1 VADQP
6 WEIALPD
13 LRFASDSD
21 DFAKLDK
28 ERALRAT
35 LLELTANLM
44 RVVRGAGKAERI
56 AAQTNAFAIAFN
68 EYSDIHGHGPAADLL
83 REILH
88 FRSND
93 PPDGGLPEDTI
104 AESAICRTAL
114 QVVASKL
121 LDQKIPLERALGVLH
136 QMLLTE
142 SPRNFDK

>member
-1 VADQP
+1 M
-6 WEIALPD
+6 PD
-13 LRFASDSD
+13 LRFASASD
-21 DFAKLDK
+21 DLAKLEK
-28 ERALRAT
+28 ERALRAA

-68 EYSDIHGHGPAADLL
+68 EYADLHGHGPAADLL

-93 PPDGGLPEDTI
+93 SSDGGHPEEAI
-104 AESAICRTAL
+104 ADNAICRTAL

-121 LDQKIPLERALGVLH
+121 LDQKIPLERALAILH
-136 QMLLTE
+136 QMLLAE
-142 SPRNFDK
+142 SHRNLEG

>member
-1 VADQP
+1 M
-6 WEIALPD
+6 PD
-13 LRFASDSD
+13 LRFVNESD
-21 DFAKLDK
+21 DLAKLDK
-28 ERALRAT
+28 ERAHRAA

-56 AAQTNAFAIAFN
+56 AAQTNAFAVAFN
-68 EYSDIHGHGPAADLL
+68 EYSDLHGHGPAADLL

-93 PPDGGLPEDTI
+93 AAGGPHPEEAI

-121 LDQKIPLERALGVLH
+121 LDQKIPLERALAVLH
-136 QMLLTE
+136 QMFLAE
-142 SPRNFDK
+142 SHRNLEK